1 MKNGKLQAQLQKVL
15 KKFLKLRVPL
25 FLLLIV
31 IVYAYVALR
40 ASALANANPSA
51 SAIADQTKASATP
64 HIDQATVN
72 KIQQLQDNSV
82 TVRTLFNQARQNPFQ
97 E

>member
-1 MKNGKLQAQLQKVL
+1 MKTSITTKFTKLNYLFGKFRVYLFIGLLVL
-15 KKFLKLRVPL
+15 LYSFIIIRFISLNSIMPTINQVN
-25 FLLLIV
+25 
-31 IVYAYVALR
+31 A
-40 ASALANANPSA
+40 ASN
-51 SAIADQTKASATP
+51 ITTP

-82 TVRTLFNQARQNPFQ
+82 SVQALFNKARQNPFQ